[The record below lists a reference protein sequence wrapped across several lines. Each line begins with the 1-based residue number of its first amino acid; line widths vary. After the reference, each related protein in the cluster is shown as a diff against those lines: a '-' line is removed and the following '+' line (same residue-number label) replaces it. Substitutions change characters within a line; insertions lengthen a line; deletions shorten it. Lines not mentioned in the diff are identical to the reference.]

1 MLLIAPEIQSH
12 LNYFYTLLMAQL
24 FDAFGLQ
31 LPLLLAQVV
40 NFGIL
45 MVALTYLLYKPV
57 MKTLEERKQKIA
69 AGVYAA
75 QVAEEKALAADG
87 LAAKVVQGAE
97 TEAEGI
103 VGTARE
109 SAQIERTRI
118 IKEAEVRAAS
128 VEKDAQARATED
140 AARVLRDSEKEIAR
154 LSVLAAEKVLRSK

>member
-12 LNYFYTLLMAQL
+12 LNYFYTLLMSQL